1 MKVALMCGGQ
11 PRFTRSF
18 LILMQ
23 QLKGFD
29 VADIFMCLWTTP
41 AAPTDDIARQQLEPL
56 LLPNYHLKEIK
67 VMDQPEFVL
76 PKHKLQHDFNI
87 VESSAWWYK
96 RRHGMWS
103 STKEVFDMIPDE
115 YDLIIKFRPEGRL
128 NREIDVN
135 TIDLSNDMVFPSNHR
150 NGFDNMKI
158 CDQFLFANRKGME
171 FYSDVINHFND
182 YILEIYP
189 DNWEYNPHEWASEH
203 LLGHHMLKH
212 NKVQTVGNYEH
223 LLRVD
228 GVSPVDDK
236 HWRGQ

>member
-1 MKVALMCGGQ
+1 MKIALMCGGQ
-11 PRFTRSF
+11 PRFTQSF
-18 LILMQ
+18 IILQQ

-29 VADIFMCLWTTP
+29 VADMYMCLWATP
-41 AAPTDDIARQQLEPL
+41 GAPDSDSARQQLETIIH
-56 LLPNYHLKEIK
+56 PNYNLKQVK
-67 VMDQPEFVL
+67 VMEQHPWTL
-76 PKHKLQHDFNI
+76 PPHKLQHDFNA

-115 YDLIIKFRPEGRL
+115 YDMIIKFRPEGRL
-128 NREIDVN
+128 DREIDVR

-150 NGFDNMKI
+150 NGFADMKI

-171 FYSDVINHFND
+171 FYADVINHFND

-189 DNWEYNPHEWASEH
+189 DNWEVNPHDWASEH
-203 LLGHHMLKH
+203 LLGHHMLK
-212 NKVQTVGNYEH
+212 NNRTQTVGNYQH

-228 GVSPVDDK
+228 GVSPFDDK
-236 HWRGQ
+236 HWGR